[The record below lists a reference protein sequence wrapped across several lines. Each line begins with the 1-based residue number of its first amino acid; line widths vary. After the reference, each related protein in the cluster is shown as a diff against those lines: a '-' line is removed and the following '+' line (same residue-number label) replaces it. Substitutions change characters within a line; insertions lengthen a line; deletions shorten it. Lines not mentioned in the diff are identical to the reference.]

1 MGGGK
6 FISQRLRHRSLGFGR
21 IEANALAAA
30 GPFIALA
37 VIFLFALISDRTQKR
52 GATVIAAQCLYLI
65 TLIVARSAHPHV
77 GKWSRWGLWTA
88 VNSFAVG
95 YHPIHNT
102 WLQLNC
108 RDPSERS
115 IAIA

>member
-1 MGGGK
+1 M
-6 FISQRLRHRSLGFGR
+6 
-21 IEANALAAA
+21 

-37 VIFLFALISDRTQKR
+37 VIFLFALVSDQTQKR
-52 GATVIAAQCLYLI
+52 GATVVAAQSLYLVM
-65 TLIVARSAHPHV
+65 LVVARSTHPYV

-95 YHPIHNT
+95 YHPAHNT

-108 RDPSERS
+108 RDPGGRS